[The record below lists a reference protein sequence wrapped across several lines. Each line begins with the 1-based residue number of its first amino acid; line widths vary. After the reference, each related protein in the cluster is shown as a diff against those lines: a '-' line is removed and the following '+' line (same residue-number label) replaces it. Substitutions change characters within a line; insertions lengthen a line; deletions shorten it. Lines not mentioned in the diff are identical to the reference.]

1 LIIEI
6 IIILLENYN
15 NSLFIYLNLSIRL
28 ILMSFLNE
36 KLELI
41 NINVWVLYTTLLT
54 IMKIWVIQKKI
65 FNEKLFNIKKLKI
78 NKR

>member
-1 LIIEI
+1 
-6 IIILLENYN
+6 
-15 NSLFIYLNLSIRL
+15 
-28 ILMSFLNE
+28 MSFLNE